1 MTSTTAP
8 RRRTPG
14 WAKILL
20 ILFVLLLV
28 GAAAFGGLSV
38 GKALGATESRD
49 TQVIRSIRGEEQ
61 VVLLTAGM
69 TDVKEDRGDGL
80 KLAIG
85 DIQLLTLPGTERS
98 ILVRYEYDA
107 KFGIEGKDV
116 EIVQTGDN
124 SYRITIPEFIYLGYS
139 DPDLSVADEENGIL
153 SWTTP
158 EIDTSEIFE
167 ELLSSQ
173 VVSEHIDGFR
183 SVLEE
188 QAKTFYTKIVTAI
201 DPDIVLDFTFAE

>member
-28 GAAAFGGLSV
+28 GAAAFGVLSV

-61 VVLLTAGM
+61 VVLLSAGM

-201 DPDIVLDFTFAE
+201 DPDIVLEFTFAE

>member
-61 VVLLTAGM
+61 VVLLSAGM

-201 DPDIVLDFTFAE
+201 DPDIVLEFTFAE

>member
-1 MTSTTAP
+1 MTASEDGPSDRAP
-8 RRRTPG
+8 
-14 WAKILL
+14 
-20 ILFVLLLV
+20 
-28 GAAAFGGLSV
+28 LSDS
-38 GKALGATESRD
+38 GHAR
-49 TQVIRSIRGEEQ
+49 EE
-61 VVLLTAGM
+61 V
-69 TDVKEDRGDGL
+69 
-80 KLAIG
+80 
-85 DIQLLTLPGTERS
+85 
-98 ILVRYEYDA
+98 LVRLD
-107 KFGIEGKDV
+107 GVLQGKDV

>member
-61 VVLLTAGM
+61 VVLLSAGM

-85 DIQLLTLPGTERS
+85 DIQLFTLPGTERS

-201 DPDIVLDFTFAE
+201 DPDIVLEFTFAE